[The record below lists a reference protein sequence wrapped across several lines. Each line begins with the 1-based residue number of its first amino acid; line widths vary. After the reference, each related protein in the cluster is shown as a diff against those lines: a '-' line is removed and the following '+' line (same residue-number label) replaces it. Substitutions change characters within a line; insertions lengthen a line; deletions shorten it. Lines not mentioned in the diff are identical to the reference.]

1 MHGTSYPEQTTTD
14 TEAARIAGRRIER
27 LPDGKYLVVHP
38 LDDVAEHKCD
48 TENLAYAPMTPM
60 VRWSLIALR
69 SYLILMTL
77 MVIYRC
83 LQLTR
88 VIS

>member
-1 MHGTSYPEQTTTD
+1 MTD
-14 TEAARIAGRRIER
+14 AEAAGIAGGRIER

-38 LDDVAEHKCD
+38 LDDVAEQKCD
-48 TENLAYAPMTPM
+48 TENLGYAPMTPM

-69 SYLILMTL
+69 GYLILMTL

-83 LQLTR
+83 LQLAHI
-88 VIS
+88 IS